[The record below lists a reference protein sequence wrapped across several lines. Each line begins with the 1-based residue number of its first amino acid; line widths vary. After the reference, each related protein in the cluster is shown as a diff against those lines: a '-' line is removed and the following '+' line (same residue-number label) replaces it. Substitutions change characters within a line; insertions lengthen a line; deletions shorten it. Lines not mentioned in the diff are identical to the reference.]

1 LQGMGR
7 DPWSIPA
14 GDPKKTPNYLA
25 NPWST

>member
-1 LQGMGR
+1 LQSMGR

-25 NPWST
+25 NPWTT